1 MGSDGGRPLRTEL
14 GSVMILMPAGVLVVF
29 ILASLA
35 LDRAL
40 VFGEQRS
47 LVSAAQAAANDAV
60 AAGVDPDAL
69 RGDGVVAL
77 DPDRV
82 ARAVDL
88 VVAAEGTD
96 VEVDWEIQGE
106 SVIVHL
112 QRDVQYVLSPAVP
125 GGRRSEH
132 IQATA
137 QADLRRR
144 R

>member
-1 MGSDGGRPLRTEL
+1 
-14 GSVMILMPAGVLVVF
+14 MILMPAGVLVVI

-47 LVSAAQAAANDAV
+47 LVSTAQAAANDAV

-82 ARAVDL
+82 ARAVGL

-96 VEVDWEIQGE
+96 IEVDWEIQGE

-112 QRDVQYVLSPAVP
+112 QRDVPYVLSPAVP

-132 IQATA
+132 IRARA